1 MNMNNMEM
9 IKNVKNKMRMIIKAK
24 NKMKT
29 IRNEQ
34 KIKRV
39 MFSC

>member
-1 MNMNNMEM
+1 MNNMEM

-24 NKMKT
+24 DKMKT
-29 IRNEQ
+29 IRNEK